1 MCLALAVIGTIVARV
16 LMTSPG
22 PPVAPAGRG
31 AAAMRF
37 PPNRNA
43 CGIRFRQTADIH
55 TAKGSYVANNGV
67 RATYSSPHHHCGS
80 S

>member
-1 MCLALAVIGTIVARV
+1 MASLTELPNLVGFFSYSRNDDEGMNT
-16 LMTSPG
+16 
-22 PPVAPAGRG
+22 
-31 AAAMRF
+31 AAMRF